1 MKNTQLSKMAIT
13 LLIGSILTSVTLQA
27 GWIKGAK
34 YAYNVLD
41 GFGTWS
47 FYSELL
53 ENEIFKPN
61 RADAKLR
68 ARPSLETYEKA
79 TMSGVYH
86 GDVWDEKVEG
96 YGSGN
101 YYTLAYAGNYAHYR
115 LSWMIVEWDEEDE
128 IHLIAQGAGGSSN
141 GPHWW
146 SKNTWE
152 SLVNSPGAAEANSWL
167 DYWFTGDGWARPGF
181 WITIGSSIKLEYP
194 DVKIVSE
201 VWNPAAFG
209 TVLDGQ
215 LLNEA
220 KTFGG
225 SGLTYTS
232 KVHFELQE
240 LEWVSG
246 TGGTGYWKAGKWVK
260 NDPDLFMNT
269 FPAYKNDQ
277 DTWPLCPSGNRIR
290 NETVKGGIDIRWNEN
305 INYVNA
311 VVETQPLDEQGNLT
325 GEIKRHEGAIQ
336 KDISYVITFDTVSPN

>member
-1 MKNTQLSKMAIT
+1 MKNTMLRTVAAT
-13 LLIGSILTSVTLQA
+13 LLIGSTLAATHVQA
-27 GWIKGAK
+27 GWVKGAK
-34 YAYNVLD
+34 YAYNILD
-41 GFGTWS
+41 GIGTWS
-47 FYSELL
+47 FYAELL

-61 RADAKLR
+61 RTDSKIR
-68 ARPSLETYEKA
+68 ARPSLQTYEKA

-96 YGSGN
+96 YGSGSS
-101 YYTLAYAGNYAHYR
+101 YTLSYGGNYAHYR

-128 IHLIAQGAGGSSN
+128 MHLIAQGAGGSSN

-146 SKNTWE
+146 SRSTWDG
-152 SLVNSPGAAEANSWL
+152 LVNSPGATEANGWMN
-167 DYWFTGDGWARPGF
+167 YWITGDAWIRPGY

-194 DVKIVSE
+194 DVHVISE
-201 VWNPAAFG
+201 VWNPDVFG

-225 SGLTYTS
+225 TGLTYTS
-232 KVHFELQE
+232 KVHFEFQE
-240 LEWVSG
+240 LEWVNG
-246 TGGTGYWKAGKWVK
+246 PGGTGYWKEGKWIK

-269 FPAYKNDQ
+269 FPSYKNSQ
-277 DTWPLCPSGNRIR
+277 DSWSLCPTRNRIR

-325 GEIKRHEGAIQ
+325 EVIKRHEGAIQ
-336 KDISYVITFDTVSPN
+336 KNINYVIAFETVTSD